1 MAGIFR
7 VVGVVGDTVVTGA
20 NVTATVIDKSGKILE
35 NMVEVGKNYSS
46 ALIDYS
52 ARFADEAKNY
62 RESFDKAGNL
72 KNLKIN
78 NKLDNLK
85 EIQKR
90 VARITG
96 KNEED
101 VTKNDITDVL
111 TTYDEIMDSVK

>member
-7 VVGVVGDTVVTGA
+7 VVGVVGDTVITGA
-20 NVTATVIDKSGKILE
+20 NVTATVIEKSGKIVE
-35 NMVEVGKNYSS
+35 NMVEAGKNYSS

-52 ARFADEAKNY
+52 SRFADEAKNY
-62 RESFDKAGNL
+62 KDSFDKEGHL

-90 VARITG
+90 VARITN

-101 VTKNDITDVL
+101 VEKSDILDL
-111 TTYDEIMDSVK
+111 LDIYDEIMSSVK